1 MFSANFDRVFIVAT
15 LLFAG
20 VCTADFGADADGELT
35 EAHLIAR
42 KNVKETMSVS
52 GENMTVVTQIFN
64 AGSSAALDVD
74 LKETTFPS
82 TYYDLI
88 EGSFT
93 ATWEKIGAGANVSHT
108 FVVRPKSSGTMLSG
122 PAVVTYR
129 PTGDSD
135 EIQTMLTT
143 SINRP
148 VLSIADKY
156 MSLALKF
163 GKYVTLGFLK
173 TQADWTMFG
182 GLGASLFLLFGVNSS
197 ILKYKCWRRE
207 RMSKSAT
214 EDLMKE
220 D

>member
-1 MFSANFDRVFIVAT
+1 MLAA

-20 VCTADFGADADGELT
+20 VCTADFVGDDGELT

-42 KNVKETMSVS
+42 KTVMETMSVS

-64 AGSSAALDVD
+64 SGSSAALDVA
-74 LKETTFPS
+74 LKENTFPS

-93 ATWEKIGAGANVSHT
+93 ASWAKIGAGANVTNT
-108 FVVRPKSSGTMLSG
+108 FVVKPKSSGTMLSG

-135 EIQTMLTT
+135 EIQTMLST
-143 SINRP
+143 SLTRP
-148 VLSIADKY
+148 VLSFADKY

-163 GKYVTLGFLK
+163 GKYITLGFLK

-182 GLGASLFLLFGVNSS
+182 GLGGSLFLLFGLNSS
-197 ILKYKCWRRE
+197 ILKYKDWRKD

-214 EDLMKE
+214 EDLMK
-220 D
+220 DD